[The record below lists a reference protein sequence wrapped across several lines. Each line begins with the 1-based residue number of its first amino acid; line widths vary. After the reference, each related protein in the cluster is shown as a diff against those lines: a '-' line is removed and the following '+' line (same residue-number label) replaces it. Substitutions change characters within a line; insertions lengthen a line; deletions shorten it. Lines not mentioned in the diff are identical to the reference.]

1 MDRLFWG
8 SFERDQMSPET
19 GWYQVA
25 VSMPSKG
32 QWNLL
37 EFEPYPVMLIDS
49 SSYISYTLFKLK
61 QSVNSLEVISGLEWR
76 SITVRYVMRLWTA
89 TSLNSATGAGN
100 ISVLTPTMRTRLVL
114 RLIPSI
120 WVINTVNLV

>member
-1 MDRLFWG
+1 
-8 SFERDQMSPET
+8 MSPET

-37 EFEPYPVMLIDS
+37 EFEPYPVLLIDS
-49 SSYISYTLFKLK
+49 SSYILYTLFKLK

-100 ISVLTPTMRTRLVL
+100 ISVLTSTGRTRLVL

-120 WVINTVNLV
+120 